1 MRKLK
6 LASTP
11 YCEECGSMHGLCVH
25 HIIPLAE
32 GGERLDIENLMTLCR
47 ECHDRKHG
55 RIK

>member
-1 MRKLK
+1 
-6 LASTP
+6 
-11 YCEECGSMHGLCVH
+11 MHGLCVH